1 MRESESVFLKCR
13 LQSRSR
19 HFENAD
25 SGVGS
30 RSRHFQNADSG
41 VESRSRHFKKADS
54 GVESRS
60 RHFSKCRLR
69 SRESESAF
77 FKMPTPESGVGVGLN
92 SSDSPALTITLF
104 HHNCAALLFFL
115 QLAKVADSWTR
126 RVTVSAFCNCSIPEE
141 VE

>member
-1 MRESESVFLKCR
+1 MDTPSYRVTTKKDIKKINKMRESESVFLKCR

-92 SSDSPALTITLF
+92 SSDSPALAWITST
-104 HHNCAALLFFL
+104 NVIYSAI
-115 QLAKVADSWTR
+115 R
-126 RVTVSAFCNCSIPEE
+126 RTS
-141 VE
+141 